1 MFMKKIPKIESINDP
16 VRWKRAL
23 LSYKSTIEKVIQ
35 NLNATGLQIVLIVQ
49 NDGKFIGTISDGD
62 IRRGLLKGLSL
73 SSPISELVNLTPLTV
88 DISVTREEVMDLMA
102 FKKVH
107 QIPVV
112 DIERRLH
119 GLYLWDEVSHPPIRK
134 NWMVIMAG
142 GFGTR
147 LYPHTENCPKPMV
160 LVGNKPMLEH
170 IVDRARAEGFHQF
183 IIAVHYLGHQIEDYF
198 GDGKKFGIA
207 IKYIRETSPMG
218 TAGALSLIGKIPDTP
233 IVVINGDVITSIK
246 YGDFLDFHVRTK
258 ATATMAIRLHEWQ
271 NPYGVVNVNGTD
283 IVGFE
288 EKPISRSYI
297 NAGIY
302 ALSSE
307 ALALLPENSPC
318 DMPSLFMS
326 LKKESKSITAYL
338 IHEPWIDIGRPS
350 DLVIANDLYK
360 QVKDEFK

>member
-16 VRWKRAL
+16 VYWKRAL
-23 LSYKSTIEKVIQ
+23 LSHKSTIEQAIQ
-35 NLNATGLQIVLIVQ
+35 NLNATALQIILIVH
-49 NDGKFIGTISDGD
+49 DDERFIGTISDGD

-73 SSPISELVNLTPLTV
+73 SSHISELVNLTPLTV
-88 DISVTREEVMDLMA
+88 DASATREDVMDLMA
-102 FKKVH
+102 LKKVH
-107 QIPVV
+107 QIPIV
-112 DIERRLH
+112 DAEKGLH

-147 LYPHTENCPKPMV
+147 LYPHTEDCPKPMV

-170 IVDRARAEGFHQF
+170 IIDRARAEGFHQF
-183 IIAVHYLGHQIEDYF
+183 IIAIHYLGHQIEDYF
-198 GDGKKFGIA
+198 GDGERFGIN
-207 IKYIRETSPMG
+207 IEYIRETSPLG
-218 TAGALSLIGKIPDTP
+218 TAGALSLIGEVPDVP
-233 IVVINGDVITSIK
+233 IVVTNGDVITSIK

-258 ATATMAIRLHEWQ
+258 AIATMAIRLHEWQ

-307 ALALLPENSPC
+307 ALALLPENTTC
-318 DMPSLFMS
+318 DMPSLFMA
-326 LKKESKSITAYL
+326 LKNESKSIAAYP
-338 IHEPWIDIGRPS
+338 IHESWMDIGRPS

-360 QVKDEFK
+360 